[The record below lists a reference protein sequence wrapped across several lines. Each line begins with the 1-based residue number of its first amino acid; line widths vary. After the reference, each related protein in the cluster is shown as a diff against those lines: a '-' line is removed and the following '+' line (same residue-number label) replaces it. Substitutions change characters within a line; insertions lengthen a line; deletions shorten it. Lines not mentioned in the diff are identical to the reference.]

1 MSDNPAG
8 ADFLALL
15 APEERDAVRARAG
28 VRRFR
33 AGTNLMHEGQ
43 VGTEVMILV
52 SGRVKITYL
61 THEGREVVLD
71 FRGPGEL
78 LGELSVIDGHT
89 RSSTVEAMEPV
100 EALAIAASEF
110 KAMIRSIP
118 GLSQA
123 VLENMA
129 HRFRDA
135 DRKRIEFGAS
145 QTIGRVAARLLE
157 LADRY
162 GSPAESGVVIDL
174 PITQEELAGWT
185 ASSRE
190 AVAKALHSLR
200 ELGLITTERRRITVL
215 DANRLRE
222 LAA

>member
-78 LGELSVIDGHT
+78 LGELSVIDGQT

-110 KAMIRSIP
+110 KAMISRSR
-118 GLSQA
+118 GSSQRL
-123 VLENMA
+123 LENMA
-129 HRFRDA
+129 TVSA
-135 DRKRIEFGAS
+135 MPTAS
-145 QTIGRVAARLLE
+145 ESSSALRRRSAAWQPGWSNWSSATEALT
-157 LADRY
+157 
-162 GSPAESGVVIDL
+162 ESG
-174 PITQEELAGWT
+174 
-185 ASSRE
+185 SRNRP
-190 AVAKALHSLR
+190 ADHPGGARRLDC
-200 ELGLITTERRRITVL
+200 LI
-215 DANRLRE
+215 A
-222 LAA
+222 